1 MEKER
6 KINKLRNK
14 VKFNKKLIEN
24 EKKKNENKGIRFEL
38 GCGCILG
45 LLR

>member
-24 EKKKNENKGIRFEL
+24 EKKKNK
-38 GCGCILG
+38 ILI
-45 LLR
+45 LSVSNYVIL

>member
-24 EKKKNENKGIRFEL
+24 EKKKNK
-38 GCGCILG
+38 ILIWSVSNYVI
-45 LLR
+45 L